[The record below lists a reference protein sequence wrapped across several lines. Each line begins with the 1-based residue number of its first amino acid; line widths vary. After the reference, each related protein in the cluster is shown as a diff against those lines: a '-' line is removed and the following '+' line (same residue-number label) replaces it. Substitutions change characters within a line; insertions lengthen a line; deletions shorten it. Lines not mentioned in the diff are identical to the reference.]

1 MSDLPTEILLANA
14 RHPSVTEKRLTELK
28 GGLTARY
35 LYERPLIEYLEGKE
49 QPHYILAARQS
60 APTFS
65 GPNPPSWSG
74 QTLQGMAMHMVTDSR
89 WLMVAGMKGGDGH
102 YAVPI
107 EDVVVTD
114 YSTGHSGHE
123 ISLLT
128 PEYEID
134 VPIGNMYDSDEVEA
148 LVDYVRGI
156 DGAGEAELREQQSDE
171 RSTGPDGTSRSADHS
186 SGTSRSGGHPDGV
199 EMVAE
204 GKNGQV
210 VLFEDK
216 IRISREDIGML
227 YKLNQLGKGEKEIRL
242 ENITSIQLKEPST
255 LTKGYIQFGQSGYS
269 ESDDGAFDAASD
281 ENSVLFTQGQTDE
294 FVELREEIE
303 KLKQQDKEAA
313 AAAGSGVDP
322 TEQLKNIKELHDN
335 GVLSDEEFEQ
345 KKQDLLD
352 QI

>member
-1 MSDLPTEILLANA
+1 MSDLPSEILLANA
-14 RHPSVTEKRLTELK
+14 RHGSVTEKRLTQLK

-35 LYERPLIEYLEGKE
+35 LYDRPLIEYLEGKE
-49 QPHYILAARQS
+49 QPHFILAARQS

-65 GPNPPSWSG
+65 GPNPPTWSG
-74 QTLQGMAMHMVTDSR
+74 QTLQGMAMHMVTDQR
-89 WLMVAGMKGGDGH
+89 WLMVAGMKEGDGQF
-102 YAVPI
+102 AVPI

-123 ISLLT
+123 VSLLT

-134 VPIGNMYDSDEVEA
+134 VPIGNMYDSDAVAAVVE
-148 LVDYVRGI
+148 YVRGI
-156 DGAGEAELREQQSDE
+156 DGADETELRELRSDE
-171 RSTGPDGTSRSADHS
+171 GGTDSDDRSRSR
-186 SGTSRSGGHPDGV
+186 GQPDGV

-210 VLFEDK
+210 ILFEDK

-242 ENITSIQLKEPST
+242 ENITSIQLKKPST

-269 ESDDGAFDAASD
+269 ESDDGTFDAASD

-294 FVELREEIE
+294 FVELRDEIE
-303 KLKQQDKEAA
+303 KLRQQDKEAA
-313 AAAGSGVDP
+313 GASGSGVDP
-322 TEQLKNIKELHDN
+322 TEQLKNIKELHDS
-335 GVLSDEEFEQ
+335 GVLSDEEFEE

>member
-14 RHPSVTEKRLTELK
+14 RHRSVTEKRLTQLK

-35 LYERPLIEYLEGKE
+35 LYERPLVEYLEGKE
-49 QPHYILAARQS
+49 QPHFILAARQT

-65 GPNPPSWSG
+65 GPNPPTWSG
-74 QTLQGMAMHMVTDSR
+74 QTLQGMAMHMITDRR
-89 WLMVAGMKGGDGH
+89 WLMVAGMEGGDKT

-107 EDVVVTD
+107 EEVVVRD
-114 YSTGHSGHE
+114 YTTGHSGHE
-123 ISLLT
+123 ITLLT
-128 PEYEID
+128 PDFEID

-148 LVDYVRGI
+148 LVEYLGGI
-156 DGAGEAELREQQSDE
+156 DGATEADLREE
-171 RSTGPDGTSRSADHS
+171 MTGGDDAETDGN
-186 SGTSRSGGHPDGV
+186 SGSGAQPDGV
-199 EMVAE
+199 QMVAE

-210 VLFEDK
+210 ILFEDK

-242 ENITSIQLKEPST
+242 ENITSIQLKKPSK

-281 ENSVLFTQGQTDE
+281 ENSVLFTQGQTEE
-294 FVELREEIE
+294 FVELRDEIE
-303 KLKQQDKEAA
+303 QLRQADTAA
-313 AAAGSGVDP
+313 AATAESAIDP
-322 TEQLKNIKELHDN
+322 TEQLKNIKELHDS
-335 GVLSDEEFEQ
+335 GVLSDEEFEE
-345 KKQDLLD
+345 KKQDLLE